1 MSHQNNA
8 NKLILS
14 DFHSPQTQEDCNS
27 LCHQQ
32 SPNALGLSHVSGEGS
47 SLGPHLCFPTNSGIA
62 WAYSTF
68 GQWRGSRCLC
78 RVWRL
83 PLAHRTVILHSSLAL
98 CLMSGN
104 LPSELHPHPP
114 YRYLLCIVSWPFQ
127 SMSSLIAN
135 QYCVV
140 MLLGVALNLS

>member
-1 MSHQNNA
+1 MFPVKA
-8 NKLILS
+8 LLS
-14 DFHSPQTQEDCNS
+14 
-27 LCHQQ
+27 
-32 SPNALGLSHVSGEGS
+32 GLTYVFRPTVVLPGPTAPLDSGEVAGV
-47 SLGPHLCFPTNSGIA
+47 
-62 WAYSTF
+62 
-68 GQWRGSRCLC
+68 C